1 MRHLPIAEKQKRDEK
16 IRELY
21 ASGLIQRR
29 IGERFGLSQKRVS
42 SILKEKIK

>member
-1 MRHLPIAEKQKRDEK
+1 MRHLPIAERRKRNEK

-29 IGERFGLSQKRVS
+29 IGERFGLCQKTVSQ
-42 SILKEKIK
+42 ILEEKIK

>member
-1 MRHLPIAEKQKRDEK
+1 MRHLPIAERRKRNEK

-29 IGERFGLSQKRVS
+29 IGERFGLSQKSVRK
-42 SILKEKIK
+42 ILEEKTK